1 MNVKPAPFG
10 IITIKLRPAPTEP
23 REGRT
28 KYRMSCKRISGGSS
42 RIKRGVHTLRQAKAL
57 IDAWRKNGNATPEV
71 CVEYLAGD
79 ELMLLQT
86 DADWAYAILK
96 A

>member
-1 MNVKPAPFG
+1 
-10 IITIKLRPAPTEP
+10 
-23 REGRT
+23 
-28 KYRMSCKRISGGSS
+28 
-42 RIKRGVHTLRQAKAL
+42 LRQAKAL